1 MVFVRNQYGG
11 IKIEGGGGGGMV
23 LSATFNNISVKYQL
37 KLRAYY
43 CENDDL
49 QY

>member
-1 MVFVRNQYGG
+1 MVFVRDQYGG
-11 IKIEGGGGGGMV
+11 IKIEGKGVMV
-23 LSATFNNISVKYQL
+23 LNATFNNISVKYQL